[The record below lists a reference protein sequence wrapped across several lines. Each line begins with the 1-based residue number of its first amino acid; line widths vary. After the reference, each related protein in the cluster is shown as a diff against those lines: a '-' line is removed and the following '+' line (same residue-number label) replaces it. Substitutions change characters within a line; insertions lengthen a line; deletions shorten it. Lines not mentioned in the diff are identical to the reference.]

1 MVVSVR
7 SEAVE
12 NGKCSFLY
20 EPNRSKMNK
29 KNVII
34 GSLLPEKKKFDV
46 ILDHCQHPFK
56 VLNFSVEKKGSRP

>member
-34 GSLLPEKKKFDV
+34 GSLLPEKKNLMSFWTIVSTPLKF
-46 ILDHCQHPFK
+46 
-56 VLNFSVEKKGSRP
+56 